1 MGIIRFLL
9 ALSVFFSHLRI
20 TGNNYFLNNGSE
32 AVELFFIISGF
43 YMFLTYESKYM
54 KLKSYSKYYFY
65 SNRFLRI
72 YPTYFIVLLLSIGY
86 AIYSSKYSP
95 DLHNK
100 LAAYVAYKDH
110 LSASSYY
117 LLGFLNISLVGLEIM
132 DFFKIYGSGFIM
144 KLSSNKD
151 IGDNLLSQFQ
161 MVPQA
166 WSLGMEFWFYLL
178 CPFFVKLKNKSI
190 LKLLLGLLICKI
202 FFMYFVSN
210 AYNWEFRF
218 IFFELILF
226 LLGGFVYSFF
236 KMKQLINIKFSVWV
250 FVLIF
255 ISILFLNTFAHL
267 FFIKWCFY
275 FLFAFS
281 IPLVFDLFKNNKF
294 DKLLGELSF
303 PLYIGQALIIMLAR
317 EFVYESE
324 WIRIVFIICALLI
337 FSFVLLRLSNPI
349 EKYRANRLSNK

>member
-1 MGIIRFLL
+1 MGIVRFLL

-20 TGNNYFLNNGSE
+20 TGNNCFLNNGSE

-95 DLHNK
+95 ELHNK
-100 LAAYVAYKDH
+100 LAAYIAYKDH

-178 CPFFVKLKNKSI
+178 CPFFVKLKNKTI
-190 LKLLLGLLICKI
+190 LKLVIGLLICKI
-202 FFMYFVSN
+202 IFMFFVSN

-218 IFFELILF
+218 ILFELILF
-226 LLGGFVYSFF
+226 LLGGFVYRLF
-236 KMKQLINIKFSVWV
+236 KKDLLINNKLRILV
-250 FVLIF
+250 FILLIT
-255 ISILFLNTFAHL
+255 SIVFLNAFAHL
-267 FFIKWCFY
+267 FIIKWCFY

-281 IPLVFDLFKNNKF
+281 IPLVFDLFKNNQL

-303 PLYIGQALIIMLAR
+303 PLYISQVLVIMLAR
-317 EFVYESE
+317 EFVYESK
-324 WIRIVFIICALLI
+324 WVRIVFIICALLI
-337 FSFVLLRLSNPI
+337 FSFALYSLLRPI
-349 EKYRANRLSNK
+349 EKYRTNRF

>member
-20 TGNNYFLNNGSE
+20 TGNDYILNNGSE

-43 YMFLTYESKYM
+43 YMFLTYESKYI
-54 KLKSYSKYYFY
+54 KLKSLGKYYFY

-72 YPTYFIVLLLSIGY
+72 YPTYFIVLFLTIGY
-86 AIYSSKYSP
+86 AFYSSKYSP
-95 DLHNK
+95 HLHNK

-117 LLGFLNISLVGLEIM
+117 LLGLLNLSVVGLEIM
-132 DFFKIYGSGFIM
+132 DFFKIYGSGFIV

-178 CPFFVKLKNKSI
+178 CPFFVKLKSKTI
-190 LKLLLGLLICKI
+190 IKLVIGLLICKI
-202 FFMYFVSN
+202 IFMNFVSN
-210 AYNWEFRF
+210 AYSWEFRF
-218 IFFELILF
+218 ILFEVLLF
-226 LLGGFVYSFF
+226 LLGGFVYRLF
-236 KMKQLINIKFSVWV
+236 KKDLLINNKLRILV
-250 FVLIF
+250 FILLI
-255 ISILFLNTFAHL
+255 ISIVFLNAFTHL
-267 FFIKWCFY
+267 FIIKWCFY
-275 FLFAFS
+275 FLFALA
-281 IPLVFDLFKNNKF
+281 IPMVFDLFKNNRL

-303 PLYIGQALIIMLAR
+303 PLYISQVLVIMMAR

-324 WIRIVFIICALLI
+324 WVRIVFIICVLLI
-337 FSFVLLRLSNPI
+337 FSFVLLRLSRPI
-349 EKYRANRLSNK
+349 EKYRANRL